1 MPVYRGAWGPAAA
14 AACWSHPT
22 PRNLVLLA
30 TGKMVGQRREDGRM
44 TSGAMRRN
52 ATGASDGF

>member
-44 TSGAMRRN
+44 TSGGHEEERDRCV
-52 ATGASDGF
+52 